1 MNDERKRIARQY
13 VHDMVRSFVK
23 GDTERPGGA
32 LTMTSIYAPDI
43 ERLLEIACYS
53 DNYAKKHKALNPFCV
68 SNYYDIDGHCV
79 HSLKGT
85 VTIIFN
91 GVSIQQ
97 KEYAGRSPSGGAHAE
112 RLESVAKYKEGD
124 AVPPGLR
131 SSPPRPGEAREA
143 RQREDEPHP
152 K

>member
-1 MNDERKRIARQY
+1 MNLWMNDERKRIARQY

-23 GDTERPGGA
+23 DAERPDGVTEGETKG
-32 LTMTSIYAPDI
+32 LTMTAIYAPDL
-43 ERLLEIACYS
+43 ERLLEIACDC
-53 DNYAKKHKALNPFCV
+53 DNYATKHKELNPFCV

-79 HSLKGT
+79 HSLNGT

-97 KEYAGRSPSGGAHAE
+97 KEYAE
-112 RLESVAKYKEGD
+112 RLESVAKYKE
-124 AVPPGLR
+124 
-131 SSPPRPGEAREA
+131 EREA
-143 RQREDEPHP
+143 RQRKDEPHP

>member
-1 MNDERKRIARQY
+1 MNLWMNDERKRIARQY

-23 GDTERPGGA
+23 EREQEGGLRSNPGGA
-32 LTMTSIYAPDI
+32 LTMTAIYAPDI
-43 ERLLEIACYS
+43 ERLLEIACDC
-53 DNYAKKHKALNPFCV
+53 DNYATKHKELNPFCV

-79 HSLKGT
+79 HSLNGT
-85 VTIIFN
+85 ITIIFN

-97 KEYAGRSPSGGAHAE
+97 KEYAE

-124 AVPPGLR
+124 A
-131 SSPPRPGEAREA
+131 PRPGEAREA
-143 RQREDEPHP
+143 RQRKDEPHP

>member
-1 MNDERKRIARQY
+1 MNQWMNDERKTIARQY
-13 VHDMVRSFVK
+13 VHDMVRSFV
-23 GDTERPGGA
+23 TEREAEG

-43 ERLLEIACYS
+43 ERLLEIACDS
-53 DNYAKKHKALNPFCV
+53 DNYATKHRELNPFCV

-85 VTIIFN
+85 ITIIFN

-97 KEYAGRSPSGGAHAE
+97 KEYAE
-112 RLESVAKYKEGD
+112 RLASIEKYKE
-124 AVPPGLR
+124 
-131 SSPPRPGEAREA
+131 EREA
-143 RQREDEPHP
+143 RQRKDEPRP

>member
-1 MNDERKRIARQY
+1 MNLWMNDERKRIARQY

-23 GDTERPGGA
+23 DAERPDGVTEREAEG
-32 LTMTSIYAPDI
+32 LTMTSIYAPDL
-43 ERLLEIACYS
+43 ERLLEIACDC
-53 DNYAKKHKALNPFCV
+53 DNYATKHKELNPFCV

-97 KEYAGRSPSGGAHAE
+97 KEYAE
-112 RLESVAKYKEGD
+112 RLESVAKYKE
-124 AVPPGLR
+124 
-131 SSPPRPGEAREA
+131 EREA
-143 RQREDEPHP
+143 RQRKDEPHP

>member
-1 MNDERKRIARQY
+1 MNLWMNDERKRIARQY

-23 GDTERPGGA
+23 GDA
-32 LTMTSIYAPDI
+32 LTMTAIYAPDI
-43 ERLLEIACYS
+43 ERLLEIACDS
-53 DNYAKKHKALNPFCV
+53 DNYATKHKALNPFCV

-79 HSLKGT
+79 HSLNGT

-97 KEYAGRSPSGGAHAE
+97 KEYAE
-112 RLESVAKYKEGD
+112 RLESVAKYKE
-124 AVPPGLR
+124 
-131 SSPPRPGEAREA
+131 EREA
-143 RQREDEPHP
+143 RQRKDEPRP

>member
-1 MNDERKRIARQY
+1 MNLWMNDERKTIARQY

-23 GDTERPGGA
+23 EREQEG
-32 LTMTSIYAPDI
+32 LTMTSIYAPDL
-43 ERLLEIACYS
+43 ERLLEIACDC
-53 DNYAKKHKALNPFCV
+53 DNYATKHKELNPFCV

-97 KEYAGRSPSGGAHAE
+97 KEYAE
-112 RLESVAKYKEGD
+112 RLASIEKYKE
-124 AVPPGLR
+124 
-131 SSPPRPGEAREA
+131 EREA
-143 RQREDEPHP
+143 RQRKDEPRP

>member
-1 MNDERKRIARQY
+1 MNDERKTIARQY
-13 VHDMVRSFVK
+13 VHDIVRSFVK
-23 GDTERPGGA
+23 EREQEG

-53 DNYAKKHKALNPFCV
+53 DNYATKHKALNPFCV

-79 HSLKGT
+79 HSLNGT
-85 VTIIFN
+85 ITIIFN

-97 KEYAGRSPSGGAHAE
+97 KEYAE
-112 RLESVAKYKEGD
+112 RLESVAKYRE
-124 AVPPGLR
+124 
-131 SSPPRPGEAREA
+131 EREA
-143 RQREDEPHP
+143 RRARVRDEPGVVTVPIHP

>member
-1 MNDERKRIARQY
+1 MNLWMNDERKTIARQY

-23 GDTERPGGA
+23 EREA
-32 LTMTSIYAPDI
+32 LTMTAIYAPDI
-43 ERLLEIACYS
+43 ERLLEIACDC
-53 DNYAKKHKALNPFCV
+53 DNYATKHKELNPFCV

-79 HSLKGT
+79 HSLNGT

-97 KEYAGRSPSGGAHAE
+97 KEYAE
-112 RLESVAKYKEGD
+112 RMGSC
-124 AVPPGLR
+124 P
-131 SSPPRPGEAREA
+131 
-143 RQREDEPHP
+143 EP

>member
-1 MNDERKRIARQY
+1 MNLWMNDERKTIARQY

-23 GDTERPGGA
+23 GDA

-43 ERLLEIACYS
+43 ERLLEIACDC
-53 DNYAKKHKALNPFCV
+53 DNYATKHKELNPFCI

-97 KEYAGRSPSGGAHAE
+97 KEYAGR
-112 RLESVAKYKEGD
+112 LESVAKYKE
-124 AVPPGLR
+124 
-131 SSPPRPGEAREA
+131 EREA
-143 RQREDEPHP
+143 RQRKDEPHP

>member
-1 MNDERKRIARQY
+1 MNLWMNDERKTIARQY

-23 GDTERPGGA
+23 GDA
-32 LTMTSIYAPDI
+32 LTMTAIYAPDI
-43 ERLLEIACYS
+43 ERLLEIACNS
-53 DNYAKKHKALNPFCV
+53 DNYATKHRELNPFYT
-68 SNYYDIDGHCV
+68 NDYYDIDGHCV

-97 KEYAGRSPSGGAHAE
+97 KEYAE
-112 RLESVAKYKEGD
+112 RLESVAKYRE
-124 AVPPGLR
+124 
-131 SSPPRPGEAREA
+131 EREA
-143 RQREDEPHP
+143 RQRKDEPHP

>member
-1 MNDERKRIARQY
+1 MNLWMNDERKTIARQY

-23 GDTERPGGA
+23 EREA
-32 LTMTSIYAPDI
+32 LTMIAIYAPDL
-43 ERLLEIACYS
+43 ERLLEIACDC
-53 DNYAKKHKALNPFCV
+53 DNYATKHRELNPFCI

-79 HSLKGT
+79 HSLNGT

-97 KEYAGRSPSGGAHAE
+97 KEYAE
-112 RLESVAKYKEGD
+112 RLESVAKYKE
-124 AVPPGLR
+124 
-131 SSPPRPGEAREA
+131 EREA
-143 RQREDEPHP
+143 RQRKDEPHP

>member
-1 MNDERKRIARQY
+1 MNLWMNDERKTIARQY
-13 VHDMVRSFVK
+13 VHDMVRSFV
-23 GDTERPGGA
+23 TEREAEG

-43 ERLLEIACYS
+43 ERLLEIACNS
-53 DNYAKKHKALNPFCV
+53 DNYATKHRELNPFCI

-97 KEYAGRSPSGGAHAE
+97 KEYAE
-112 RLESVAKYKEGD
+112 RLESVAKYKE
-124 AVPPGLR
+124 
-131 SSPPRPGEAREA
+131 EREA
-143 RQREDEPHP
+143 RQRKDEPHP

>member
-1 MNDERKRIARQY
+1 MNLWMNDERKRIARQY

-23 GDTERPGGA
+23 EREA
-32 LTMTSIYAPDI
+32 LTSSAGIAKQSLTSIYAPDL
-43 ERLLEIACYS
+43 ERLLEIACCS
-53 DNYAKKHKALNPFCV
+53 DNYATKHRELNPFCV

-79 HSLKGT
+79 HSLNGT

-97 KEYAGRSPSGGAHAE
+97 KEYAE
-112 RLESVAKYKEGD
+112 RLASIEKYKE
-124 AVPPGLR
+124 
-131 SSPPRPGEAREA
+131 EREA
-143 RQREDEPHP
+143 RQRKDEPHP

>member
-13 VHDMVRSFVK
+13 VHDMIRSFVTEGETK
-23 GDTERPGGA
+23 G
-32 LTMTSIYAPDI
+32 LTITAIYAPDL
-43 ERLLEIACYS
+43 ERLLEIACNS
-53 DNYAKKHKALNPFCV
+53 DNYATKHKELNPFCV

-85 VTIIFN
+85 ITIIFN

-97 KEYAGRSPSGGAHAE
+97 KEYAE
-112 RLESVAKYKEGD
+112 RLESVAKY
-124 AVPPGLR
+124 
-131 SSPPRPGEAREA
+131 REA
-143 RQREDEPHP
+143 RRQKDAALGVVPVPIQP

>member
-1 MNDERKRIARQY
+1 MNLWMNDERKTIARQY

-23 GDTERPGGA
+23 EREA
-32 LTMTSIYAPDI
+32 LTSSAGIAQSLTSIYAPDI
-43 ERLLEIACYS
+43 ERLLEIACNS
-53 DNYAKKHKALNPFCV
+53 DNYATKHRELNPFCV

-79 HSLKGT
+79 HSLNGT

-97 KEYAGRSPSGGAHAE
+97 KEYAE
-112 RLESVAKYKEGD
+112 RLESVAKYKE
-124 AVPPGLR
+124 
-131 SSPPRPGEAREA
+131 EREA
-143 RQREDEPHP
+143 RQRKDEPRP

>member
-1 MNDERKRIARQY
+1 MNLWMNDERKTIARQY

-23 GDTERPGGA
+23 GDA

-43 ERLLEIACYS
+43 ERLLEIACCS
-53 DNYAKKHKALNPFCV
+53 DNYATKHRELNPFYT
-68 SNYYDIDGHCV
+68 NDYYDIDGHCV
-79 HSLKGT
+79 HSLNGT

-97 KEYAGRSPSGGAHAE
+97 KEYAE
-112 RLESVAKYKEGD
+112 RLESVAKYREEKRNRE
-124 AVPPGLR
+124 
-131 SSPPRPGEAREA
+131 EAKRRAEKGVA
-143 RQREDEPHP
+143 GQPES

>member
-1 MNDERKRIARQY
+1 MNDERKTIARQY

-23 GDTERPGGA
+23 GDA
-32 LTMTSIYAPDI
+32 LTSSAGIAQSLTAIYAPDI
-43 ERLLEIACYS
+43 ERLLEIACDC
-53 DNYAKKHKALNPFCV
+53 DNYATKHKELNPFCV

-79 HSLKGT
+79 HSLNGT

-112 RLESVAKYKEGD
+112 RMESC
-124 AVPPGLR
+124 P
-131 SSPPRPGEAREA
+131 
-143 RQREDEPHP
+143 EP

>member
-1 MNDERKRIARQY
+1 MNLWMNDERKTIARQY
-13 VHDMVRSFVK
+13 VHDMVRSFVTEGEMK
-23 GDTERPGGA
+23 G

-43 ERLLEIACYS
+43 ERLLEIACCS
-53 DNYAKKHKALNPFCV
+53 DNYATKHRELNPFYT
-68 SNYYDIDGHCV
+68 NDYYDIDGHCV

-85 VTIIFN
+85 ITIIFN

-112 RLESVAKYKEGD
+112 RLESVAKYKE
-124 AVPPGLR
+124 
-131 SSPPRPGEAREA
+131 EREA
-143 RQREDEPHP
+143 RQRKDEPHP

>member
-1 MNDERKRIARQY
+1 MNLWMNDERKTIARQY

-23 GDTERPGGA
+23 GDA

-43 ERLLEIACYS
+43 ERLLEIACDS
-53 DNYAKKHKALNPFCV
+53 DNYATKHRELNPFYT
-68 SNYYDIDGHCV
+68 NDYYDIDGHCV
-79 HSLKGT
+79 HSLNGT

-97 KEYAGRSPSGGAHAE
+97 KEYAE
-112 RLESVAKYKEGD
+112 RLESVAKYREEKRNRE
-124 AVPPGLR
+124 
-131 SSPPRPGEAREA
+131 EAKRRAEKGVA
-143 RQREDEPHP
+143 GQPES